1 MPSALP
7 LAVARR
13 LAALRLPRLVPDAAA
28 LPLMHPT
35 LVGDVPAGP
44 GWLFELKWDGVRVLA
59 LRARGAVR
67 LLARRGGEVTRV
79 YPEVAAALGAF
90 PGGDLALDGE
100 IVALDAAGRPSFERL
115 ARRMH
120 LTAGPAIAAAARSV
134 PATALFFDLLV
145 VDGRDCRALPL
156 AARKALLRALVPAAA
171 AVRYCDHVDDDG
183 PAFFAAV
190 CRAGLE
196 GVVAKRAEAPYRGGR
211 SREWLKVKRQR
222 VEDFVIGGWTDPRG
236 GRPGLGAVHLGR
248 FDGRALV
255 HVGRAGAGLGDR
267 QLGELAARLRRLAV
281 ARCPFTR
288 GDPPRGPEHHWVR
301 PTLVCVVRFTEWTN
315 DGKVRHPV
323 FVGLRPQRRA
333 RDVRIEAATPRS

>member
-1 MPSALP
+1 MRAALP

-35 LVGDVPAGP
+35 LVADVPAGP
-44 GWLFELKWDGVRVLA
+44 GWLLELKWDGVRVLA
-59 LRARGAVR
+59 VRAGGAPR
-67 LLARRGGEVTRV
+67 LFARRGGEVTQV
-79 YPEVAAALGAF
+79 YPEVTAALALLR
-90 PGGDLALDGE
+90 GGDLALDGE

-120 LTAGPAIAAAARSV
+120 LAAPSAIAAAARAT
-134 PATALFFDLLV
+134 PATAFVFDLLV

-156 AARKALLRALVPAAA
+156 GARKALLRALVPTEGAL
-171 AVRYCDHVDDDG
+171 RYCDHVDDDG

-196 GVVAKRAEAPYRGGR
+196 GVVAKRADAPYRGGR
-211 SREWLKVKRQR
+211 SRQWLKVKCQR
-222 VEDFVIGGWTDPRG
+222 VADFVIGGWTDPRG
-236 GRPGLGAVHLGR
+236 SRLGLGAVHLGR
-248 FDGRALV
+248 REGRDLV
-255 HVGRAGAGLGDR
+255 YVGRAGAGLDAR
-267 QLGELAARLRRLAV
+267 ELAALAARLRPLAV

-301 PTLVCVVRFTEWTN
+301 PKLVCTVRFSAWTT

-323 FVGLRPQRRA
+323 FLGLSA
-333 RDVRIEAATPRS
+333 RGRNATPRS